1 MFSMFIT
8 YKPQR
13 FYKTEKATKLDVVN
27 MKLGWARINVIRD
40 VDTAKHNS
48 IDRKGCAIQTP
59 FGLPVKKN
67 ILINR
72 M

>member
-1 MFSMFIT
+1 ME
-8 YKPQR
+8 Q
-13 FYKTEKATKLDVVN
+13 ATKLDVVN
-27 MKLGWARINVIRD
+27 IKLGWARINVIRD
-40 VDTAKHNS
+40 VAIARHSS

-59 FGLPVKKN
+59 LGLPVKKN